1 MKNLDER
8 TKKMLFLAGG
18 ITALLIVIII
28 VALVVG
34 KIKNSSLTYDQIE
47 DKMTEAAKSYYASRN
62 DQLPIN
68 ETEEIEVNAS
78 LLASSGYMKELS
90 KIQKDKSVACE
101 GKVVVTKSGEYY
113 NYSPYLNCG
122 DKFTTTY
129 LYEKVMSGVVSK
141 DDGLYKTEQYS
152 KKGKQTIYVY
162 RGDFVNNFVS
172 IDDVLWRIVKVNP
185 DFSLM
190 LIQEYVDKDN
200 GYRDSWDNRYNAEK
214 GYNDGINDYYKS
226 IIRNAIKNY
235 YLSDRLSNSFKSKLV
250 ATPICVG
257 LRKDNDTSKDGKI
270 ECSTTIEGDYLSLL
284 TAYDFMNASLSST
297 CKTIVENNCNNYNY
311 LSTYP
316 KTFWLLTA
324 SSDTTFQGYR
334 YSSGISKTRL
344 SSTAS
349 ARLVANITKNSVY
362 VKGSG
367 TETDPYIIK

>member
-18 ITALLIVIII
+18 IVAFLIVIII
-28 VALVVG
+28 VALVIG
-34 KIKNSSLTYDQIE
+34 KLKNSSLTYEQIE
-47 DKMTEAAKSYYASRN
+47 DKMTEAAKNYYSSRN
-62 DQLPIN
+62 DQLPVS

-78 LLASSGYMKELS
+78 ALASSGYMKELS

-122 DKFTTTY
+122 DKYTTTY
-129 LYEKVMSGVVSK
+129 LYEKVMSTVVSK
-141 DDGLYKTEQYS
+141 DDGLYKAEQYS
-152 KKGKQTIYVY
+152 KDGRKTVYVY
-162 RGDFVNNFVS
+162 KGDFVNNFVS
-172 IDDVLWRIVKVNP
+172 IDDELWRIVKVNP
-185 DFSLM
+185 DFSVM

-200 GYRDSWDNRYNAEK
+200 GYRDSWDNRYNTER

-226 IIRNAIKNY
+226 VIRNAIKNY
-235 YLSDRLSNSFKSKLV
+235 YLSDRLSNNFKSKLV
-250 ATPICVG
+250 ATPICAG
-257 LRKDNDTSKDGKI
+257 LRKYNDTSKDGKT
-270 ECSTTIEGDYLSLL
+270 ECSATIEGDYLSLL
-284 TAYDFMNASLSST
+284 AAYDFMNASLSTT
-297 CKTIVENNCNNYNY
+297 CKTIIDNNCTNYNY

-316 KTFWLLTA
+316 KSFWLLTA

-334 YSSGISKTRL
+334 YLSGVSKTRL
-344 SSTAS
+344 SSSAS

-362 VKGSG
+362 VSGSG

>member
-18 ITALLIVIII
+18 IILLLIIIII
-28 VALVVG
+28 VALIIG
-34 KIKNSSLTYDQIE
+34 KLKNSSLTYEQIE

-62 DQLPIN
+62 DQLPVS

-78 LLASSGYMKELS
+78 LLANTGYMRELS

-122 DKFTTTY
+122 DKYTTTY

-141 DDGLYKTEQYS
+141 DDGLYKAEQYS

-190 LIQEYVDKDN
+190 LIKNSYLRNIDYK
-200 GYRDSWDNRYNAEK
+200 GPWDNRYNVNSERSM
-214 GYNDGINDYYKS
+214 GIPDYYKS
-226 IIRNAIKNY
+226 VIRKELTDY
-235 YLSDRLSNSFKSKLV
+235 YLSSALSNNLKSKIV
-250 ATPICVG
+250 SQDICIGERSEKATG
-257 LRKDNDTSKDGKI
+257 RDGSI
-270 ECSTTIEGDYLSLL
+270 ECKETLSGEKLSLL
-284 TAYDFMNASLSST
+284 STFDYLNASLDSN
-297 CKTIVENNCNNYNY
+297 CKSAENIGCRNYNY
-311 LSTYP
+311 LTNYES
-316 KTFWLLTA
+316 TFWLLNTSGNKGYKYSA
-324 SSDTTFQGYR
+324 NLTLSDLD
-334 YSSGISKTRL
+334 KV
-344 SSTAS
+344 AV
-349 ARLVANITKNSVY
+349 ARIVLNITKNSVY

-367 TETDPYIIK
+367 TETAPYIIK

>member
-1 MKNLDER
+1 MKKLDER
-8 TKKMLFLAGG
+8 TKKMLFLVGG

-34 KIKNSSLTYDQIE
+34 KIKNSSLTYEQIE
-47 DKMTEAAKSYYASRN
+47 DKMTEAAKGYYASRN
-62 DQLPIN
+62 DQLPVS

-78 LLASSGYMKELS
+78 ALASTGYMKELS

-122 DKFTTTY
+122 DKYTTTY

-141 DDGLYKTEQYS
+141 DDGLYKAEQYS

-190 LIQEYVDKDN
+190 LIQYQFDRNVDYN
-200 GYRDSWDNRYNAEK
+200 GSWDNRYNAAFP
-214 GYNDGINDYYKS
+214 NNLGIPDYYKS
-226 IIRNAIKNY
+226 LIRKQLNDY
-235 YLSDRLSNSFKSKLV
+235 YSSDILSANLKSKLV
-250 ATPICVG
+250 LEDICIG
-257 LRKDNDTSKDGKI
+257 ERKENDIGRDGKI
-270 ECSTTIEGDYLSLL
+270 ECSNTLNIDYLSILS
-284 TAYDFMNASLSST
+284 TNDYMNASLDTNCKKTVDKT
-297 CKTIVENNCNNYNY
+297 CENYNY
-311 LSTYP
+311 LTDYNGS
-316 KTFWLLTA
+316 FWLLNT
-324 SSDTTFQGYR
+324 SSNMAYKALNGLE
-334 YSSGISKTRL
+334 L
-344 SSTAS
+344 SWLERTGW
-349 ARLVANITKNSVY
+349 ARIVLNITKNSVY

>member
-1 MKNLDER
+1 MKKLDER

-18 ITALLIVIII
+18 ITVFLIVIII

-34 KIKNSSLTYDQIE
+34 KIKNSSLTYEQIE

-122 DKFTTTY
+122 DKYTTTY

-141 DDGLYKTEQYS
+141 DDGLYKAEQYS

-190 LIQEYVDKDN
+190 LIKYKFNFDVDYE
-200 GYRDSWDNRYNAEK
+200 GPWDDRYNLSQHEAIGIPDYYK
-214 GYNDGINDYYKS
+214 SMIRKKINDYYF
-226 IIRNAIKNY
+226 
-235 YLSDRLSNSFKSKLV
+235 SDGLTENLKARVVSKD
-250 ATPICVG
+250 ICVG
-257 LRKDNDTSKDGKI
+257 KRTASAIGKDGSI
-270 ECSTTIEGDYLSLL
+270 ECKEIIAGEKLSLL
-284 TAYDFMNASLSST
+284 STYDYLNASLDTGCRKIEDLT
-297 CKTIVENNCNNYNY
+297 CSNYNY
-311 LSTYP
+311 LTDYNGSYWLLNTDLIKGYKAYDNIYSTYLN
-316 KTFWLLTA
+316 TTA
-324 SSDTTFQGYR
+324 
-334 YSSGISKTRL
+334 KTRIVL
-344 SSTAS
+344 
-349 ARLVANITKNSVY
+349 NITKNSVY